1 MQRGPS
7 DSMSPCSHLGPK
19 PRLGYTASL
28 IERAVET
35 RADAAGVVQ
44 TRSHHRGGHWELQ
57 SLCSAPFLYPFPQCV
72 GRFSLCTRDSLPPL
86 RAPALQLDLR
96 KAAERTIP
104 GLCRRIG
111 RFACTLSPREARNY
125 FRQRV
130 IGEFERNLL

>member
-57 SLCSAPFLYPFPQCV
+57 SLCSAPFLYPFHLDVARSSSMRITYHRKHLETSRLSRPLNDVRLMTASACCCQRSRCPPRRRRSSRSR
-72 GRFSLCTRDSLPPL
+72 RFL
-86 RAPALQLDLR
+86 
-96 KAAERTIP
+96 
-104 GLCRRIG
+104 
-111 RFACTLSPREARNY
+111 
-125 FRQRV
+125 
-130 IGEFERNLL
+130 